1 MKAEIV
7 ELFNNLSP
15 AMKRDIVAQ
24 VAGLD
29 ASILLTFK
37 RQVEMV
43 DAILGKM
50 ISNQNTLTGF
60 NEEDTGISLKDALGM
75 SIKLTQM
82 MIKDLPKIYNLERI
96 QRQERALLSVME
108 KCLTK
113 EQQEEVLLELEKI
126 EKTNAI

>member
-1 MKAEIV
+1 MKSEIV

-43 DAILGKM
+43 DSILSKM
-50 ISNQNTLTGF
+50 ISNQNTLTGYG
-60 NEEDTGISLKDALGM
+60 EEDTGISLKDALGM

-82 MIKDLPKIYNLERI
+82 MIKDLPKVYNLERI

-108 KCLTK
+108 RCLTR

-126 EKTNAI
+126 KKSNAI